1 MRKYLSLY
9 EREMVKTYER
19 TNGIATSNM
28 SSLYNYNRNERIAM
42 DKTRESKSRHRLV
55 VLLSS
60 SLIILA
66 FSVLLYRHRM
76 RQSMLRKYDAVHQQ
90 LSKAKTDLAAAKSSL
105 SDFEHAK
112 DTEIATYREQLDE
125 LTNRLG
131 RMGLNT
137 FTHMLSYKH
146 LKSLTGN
153 PHKNG
158 KPAESE
164 WDSLMTEISE
174 TLPDFYSF
182 ITSNSQLSDMERKTC
197 VLVRLGFKTK
207 EIMVL
212 LGENNMQ
219 SVSNLKSKAK
229 KKLFPNSQNHRLE
242 ELIRKI

>member
-1 MRKYLSLY
+1 VTSTYDSSKADRQIEAERRYRKTSKFAFLLLSL
-9 EREMVKTYER
+9 
-19 TNGIATSNM
+19 
-28 SSLYNYNRNERIAM
+28 LF
-42 DKTRESKSRHRLV
+42 
-55 VLLSS
+55 
-60 SLIILA
+60 LA
-66 FSVLLYRHRM
+66 LLYFFFRIY
-76 RQSMLRKYDAVHQQ
+76 RKKNNNED
-90 LSKAKTDLAAAKSSL
+90 KET
-105 SDFEHAK
+105 
-112 DTEIATYREQLDE
+112 ATYREQLDE

-137 FTHMLSYKH
+137 FTHMPSYKH

-164 WDSLMTEISE
+164 WDSLMKEISE
-174 TLPDFYSF
+174 ALPAFYSF
-182 ITSNSQLSDMERKTC
+182 ITSDSQLSDMERKTC

-219 SVSNLKSKAK
+219 SVSNLKSKVK
-229 KKLFPNSQNHRLE
+229 KKLFPNSQNHSLE